1 MGGRGASSGISESG
15 RKYGTEFTTLLKE
28 GNIKFVKYNDANN
41 AKDPLETMTRGRVY
55 ATINDHNEINS
66 INYYD
71 SDGKRVKSIN
81 LLHNHT
87 SIIGEHT
94 HLGYYHKENGT
105 RKLTSQ
111 EKKIVELVKKA
122 WYSKRS
128 K

>member
-1 MGGRGASSGISESG
+1 MGGRGAGSGMSDSG

-28 GNIKFVKYNDANN
+28 GNIKFVKYNEANN

-55 ATINDHNEINS
+55 ATVNDHNEINS

-71 SDGKRVKSIN
+71 NGGKRVKSIN

-87 SIIGEHT
+87 TITGEHT

-105 RKLTSQ
+105 RKLTSK
-111 EKKIVELVKKA
+111 EKKVVELVKKA
-122 WYSKRS
+122 WYSKRG

>member
-1 MGGRGASSGISESG
+1 MGGRGASSGMSDSG

-28 GNIKFVKYNDANN
+28 GNIKFVKYNESNN

-55 ATINDHNEINS
+55 ATVNDHNEINS

-71 SDGKRVKSIN
+71 NSGKRVKSIN
-81 LLHNHT
+81 LLHDHT
-87 SIIGEHT
+87 TITGEHT

-105 RKLTSQ
+105 RKLTTQ

-122 WYSKRS
+122 WYDRNSK
-128 K
+128 